1 MLRKLRIKFV
11 VVSVTAVSIILF
23 SIVAFIN
30 ITNYINVQERS
41 NNILDTLIENDGRFP
56 QGPDHKN
63 KEDFGVETPFSTR
76 FFTVRIDSNNN
87 IISVNT
93 EKISAVDY
101 DKVKEYVEII
111 LENDK
116 EIGSVDDYEYE
127 IKTKDSESLIVFIDN
142 SRELDMFRSIR
153 NTSILYSVIGIIGFC
168 LLLIIFSKKAIK
180 PITDSYEKQKQF
192 ITDASHELKTP
203 LTVINSSTDVIE
215 HNYGSDKWSAKIKN
229 QVNKMSLLIED
240 LIVLTRLDESGNK
253 FNRTEFDFSKLINDI
268 VSDFSENRKFKI
280 DMKDNIMVYAS
291 YDDINKLLHI
301 LIENAVKYSKD
312 DKDIQI
318 KVSKKG
324 RKVLF
329 SIYNYS
335 DGLEKKDYSCLFE
348 RFYRLD
354 SSRNSKTGGHG
365 IGLSIA
371 STIVEN
377 HRGKIRAYSND
388 GEQMILEFTL

>member
-240 LIVLTRLDESGNK
+240 LIVLTRLDESVNK
-253 FNRTEFDFSKLINDI
+253 FNRTELDFSKLINDI

-335 DGLEKKDYSCLFE
+335 GGLEKKDYSCLFE